1 MNQQNNQ
8 FQNQQ
13 PSTNQ
18 VVYPEPPAV
27 LTTKDELYLTD
38 MMSWN
43 LVIFKKA
50 AFYAQHCQD
59 PEIKQA
65 IQTVG
70 QMHQKQYDS
79 FLSHLGLAQNGGATP
94 LQ

>member
-1 MNQQNNQ
+1 MNQQNQ
-8 FQNQQ
+8 GMQNQATNMNQ
-13 PSTNQ
+13 PF
-18 VVYPEPPAV
+18 YPEPPPV

-50 AFYAQHCQD
+50 AFYAAHCQD

-65 IQTVG
+65 IEKVG
-70 QMHQKQYDS
+70 AMHQQQYS
-79 FLSHLGLAQNGGATP
+79 TFLSHLGKAQQNGTTP